1 MTESDSFHIYQGLRI
16 QALQTSRTSLGI
28 AATGSEKRPYGVV
41 MDWNLGSGT
50 ATVVAMADGN
60 ASVYLSSGGGSIG
73 GGKTY
78 ESVRLAAQRAVL
90 IASEILPKLRHVTQ
104 YPLPGPEQVSF
115 YVLTDAGVFNESA
128 STPELTIG
136 QHPLSDLGNAMQEII
151 MQYQTI
157 QK

>member
-1 MTESDSFHIYQGLRI
+1 
-16 QALQTSRTSLGI
+16 
-28 AATGSEKRPYGVV
+28 
-41 MDWNLGSGT
+41 MDWNLGHGI

-73 GGKTY
+73 GGKTH
-78 ESVRLAAQRAVL
+78 ESVRLAAQKALL
-90 IASEILPKLRHVTQ
+90 IASEILPKMRRVTQ

-115 YVLTDAGVFNESA
+115 YVLTDAGVFSESA